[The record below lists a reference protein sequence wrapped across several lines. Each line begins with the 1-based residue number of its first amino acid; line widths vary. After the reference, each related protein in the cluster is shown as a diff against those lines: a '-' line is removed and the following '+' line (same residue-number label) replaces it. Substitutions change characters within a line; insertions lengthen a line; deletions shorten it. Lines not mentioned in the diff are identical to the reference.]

1 MKKIVS
7 ILLAISLSCSLLST
21 TVSAAEQREYAV
33 PKTIPDSV
41 LAEHPELK
49 NEDLDVLADPGDYI
63 AFVTWGMD
71 YLDGELVFDGSVLC
85 AQEVTKVG
93 FKDVAIWK
101 WNGKKWVE
109 YEPFS
114 SYSES
119 NAISC
124 DKEWYIACDEPGEY
138 IAKATVYAQ
147 MGSGIFAD
155 VESFTVES
163 DPVTID

>member
-1 MKKIVS
+1 M
-7 ILLAISLSCSLLST
+7 
-21 TVSAAEQREYAV
+21 

-49 NEDLDVLADPGDYI
+49 NEELDPLAEPGDYI
-63 AFVTWGMD
+63 SDATFGMA
-71 YLDGELVFDGSVLC
+71 YIGGELVVQATMTCYDD
-85 AQEVTKVG
+85 VTKMG
-93 FKDVAIWK
+93 YKDIAIWK

-114 SYSES
+114 NCSKSNTMSYDE
-119 NAISC
+119 
-124 DKEWYIACDEPGEY
+124 EWYIACDEPGEY
-138 IAKATVYAQ
+138 MAKVTMYAQ

-163 DPVTID
+163 NVVTID